1 MKFFTALVSLGL
13 AAVAAAQSIAIG
25 APADGTSVSAGQ
37 DLTVQVERPVRRSF
51 PLRRAVTDSHNVFHP
66 PTIPMPFN
74 KQDSL
79 TGSTEVAIVIS
90 VAPCSSSNIESCPD
104 PSGRLGSTLYS
115 GSFDP
120 EFPTSSPGS
129 TANGYNGPQQNYTVT
144 IPSNGLTSGNLA
156 LLSVVHLSLV
166 GVSYF
171 LPLS

>member
-37 DLTVQVERPVRRSF
+37 SLTVQVERP
-51 PLRRAVTDSHNVFHP
+51 
-66 PTIPMPFN
+66 
-74 KQDSL
+74 DSL

-129 TANGYNGPQQNYTVT
+129 TANGYNGPQQNYTVI

-166 GVSYF
+166 GAGPY
-171 LPLS
+171 PLYEIKNVTLNIN